1 MIEMNEKSV
10 NFRKF
15 IEGGRKN
22 LRIVLKRVGRE
33 KVVKNLYVNFNEK
46 LIVVEKRLKR
56 REVIK
61 E

>member
-22 LRIVLKRVGRE
+22 LRIVLKRVGRK

>member
-22 LRIVLKRVGRE
+22 LRIVLKRVGRK

-61 E
+61 K